1 MESNLK
7 VWFLQSAFYGDEQR
21 RCLRTFHVVLLRM
34 FVLFKGDC
42 LFVFVDRTQRGAFS
56 AVKLLLWLS
65 RILLI
70 SKTVFFKVWNAKKN
84 NRASSCIV
92 IIIYDC
98 PLAYRLNNSG
108 TASMLLSRTS

>member
-1 MESNLK
+1 M
-7 VWFLQSAFYGDEQR
+7 QSAFYGDEQR

-70 SKTVFFKVWNAKKN
+70 SKTVSLKFGMQK
-84 NRASSCIV
+84 
-92 IIIYDC
+92 
-98 PLAYRLNNSG
+98 
-108 TASMLLSRTS
+108 RTIELPAV